1 MAILET
7 IDLSKHFG
15 GLVAVNGVN
24 YSVEPGELRSIIGP
38 NGAGKTTFF
47 NMIAGDL
54 LPTSGKIIFQGED
67 IGKTASHERSHLG
80 IGRTY
85 QITNIFSKL
94 CFFCR

>member
-38 NGAGKTTFF
+38 NGA
-47 NMIAGDL
+47 
-54 LPTSGKIIFQGED
+54 
-67 IGKTASHERSHLG
+67 
-80 IGRTY
+80 
-85 QITNIFSKL
+85 
-94 CFFCR
+94 